1 MTPVVVPFKD
11 RSRITE
17 FWRLHKHQLPIL
29 FQIFREYCAMPAG
42 GGPSESQFSV
52 MGHLLSQRRMGTSTK
67 HVEDLT
73 LGKTFFPCP
82 RGESLPSMEV
92 KLGLRTEEP
101 EYFPHPDAEDR
112 PALDPEDVQYG
123 AQAPQ
128 EEDASLDM
136 DLSFDD

>member
-1 MTPVVVPFKD
+1 
-11 RSRITE
+11 
-17 FWRLHKHQLPIL
+17 
-29 FQIFREYCAMPAG
+29 MPAG

-52 MGHLLSQRRMGTSTK
+52 MRAPALAAAHRASTK
-67 HVEDLT
+67 HVEELT

-101 EYFPHPDAEDR
+101 EYFLHPDAEDR

-123 AQAPQ
+123 AQASQ